1 MSTYSWGQIIIII
14 ISYGCCSCRII
25 EDMIWFMDGSLS
37 LIFFFITFDGHWW
50 WGWCF
55 KFSWEWQSK
64 CLVCFCADWSI
75 HKCCVFI
82 RIFSFVLFLSFFYHF
97 NCHLEKQ
104 SEKIKWTEKKDF
116 ISNFVFYCHHGKKKK
131 KKRFHRFFSL
141 VSIHV
146 MANYHCH
153 QSVHPSTHYLSS
165 TVNIIII

>member
-1 MSTYSWGQIIIII
+1 MSTYSWGPIII
-14 ISYGCCSCRII
+14 ISYGCCCCRII

-50 WGWCF
+50 WWWWCF

-104 SEKIKWTEKKDF
+104 SEKIKWTEKKISFPILSFIVIMVRKRRKKDF
-116 ISNFVFYCHHGKKKK
+116 IV
-131 KKRFHRFFSL
+131 FFSL